1 MSDILLKLEDLRYR
15 YPDSNFDAIDGI
27 SAEFE
32 KGSFTVVLGRNGCG
46 KSTLARLCSGI
57 LLPTGG
63 RVTAAGIDTRDEANS
78 MTLRRSVGMVF
89 QNPDNQIVANVVE
102 DDVAFGP
109 ENLGL
114 PPAEI
119 RRRVDE
125 SLQAVGMYDRRLHAP
140 HLLSGGQKQ
149 RVAIAGVLA
158 IRPALLILDEPTAML
173 DPIGRR
179 EVLSVITRLCREE
192 GLTLLLITHH
202 MEEATEADRILVLD
216 KGRVAMDGTPAKI
229 FQQERGVRSLGLTVP
244 EPAAL
249 AARLRS
255 AGWNLKTDIL
265 TEAQCAEAIQFT
277 LRGAEALCP

>member
-1 MSDILLKLEDLRYR
+1 MPDTLLKLENVRYR
-15 YPDSNFDAIDGI
+15 YPDSDFDAIDGI
-27 SAEFE
+27 SAEFG
-32 KGSFTVVLGRNGCG
+32 KGSFTAVLGRNGCG

-63 RVTAAGIDTRDEANS
+63 HVTAAGIDTRDEANA
-78 MTLRRSVGMVF
+78 MTLRRSVGIVF

-125 SLQAVGMYDRRLHAP
+125 ALQAVGMYDRRLHAP

-158 IRPALLILDEPTAML
+158 IRPQLLILDEPTAML
-173 DPIGRR
+173 DPLGRQ

-202 MEEATEADRILVLD
+202 MEETTGADRVLVLD
-216 KGRVAMDGTPAKI
+216 KGHIALDGTPAEI
-229 FQQERGVRSLGLTVP
+229 FQQEKELRALGLTVP

-249 AARLRS
+249 AARLRA

-265 TEAQCAEAIQFT
+265 TEAQCAEAIQSA
-277 LRGAEALCP
+277 LRGMERLCP